1 MTCLS
6 PRVFVKRFYED
17 STSNNTKHMAVVVFV
32 IITTEI
38 KRTCTYSQGAQESS
52 TEKKKKKESSTGL
65 FSSWVSH
72 ISLFSPLLWP
82 YCYLR
87 LLLLPSK
94 TRKCTQQTPKA
105 EMNAAEET
113 SWQGQ
118 ENPRASDLRFES

>member
-1 MTCLS
+1 
-6 PRVFVKRFYED
+6 
-17 STSNNTKHMAVVVFV
+17 MAVVVV
-32 IITTEI
+32 VVIIIIIITTEI
-38 KRTCTYSQGAQESS
+38 KRTCTYSQGAQEC
-52 TEKKKKKESSTGL
+52 STGL

-118 ENPRASDLRFES
+118 ENPRAST